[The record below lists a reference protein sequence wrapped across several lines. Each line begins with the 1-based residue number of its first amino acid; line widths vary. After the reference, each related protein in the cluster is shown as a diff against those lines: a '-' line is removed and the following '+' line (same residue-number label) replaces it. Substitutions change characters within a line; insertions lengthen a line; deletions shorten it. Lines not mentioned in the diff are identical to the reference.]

1 MAIQLAQ
8 SSVLIV
14 HLFMLSSHI
23 HHCCPLGLFSF
34 TSWYDQNI
42 WTVWLQQAK
51 TVYEDNSWSNN
62 GKHIDYSLVKQHE
75 IGKAHPEHY
84 PITCNTKA
92 EQKNQNRILMSS
104 IKADNRLDTC
114 IWTTVSTM
122 TINEPISH
130 KLQTLEFARLANG
143 KFLFLAWK
151 IMQSEDEEKTALSCY
166 MAEGFLENKKS
177 LKE

>member
-1 MAIQLAQ
+1 
-8 SSVLIV
+8 
-14 HLFMLSSHI
+14 
-23 HHCCPLGLFSF
+23 
-34 TSWYDQNI
+34 
-42 WTVWLQQAK
+42 
-51 TVYEDNSWSNN
+51 
-62 GKHIDYSLVKQHE
+62 
-75 IGKAHPEHY
+75 
-84 PITCNTKA
+84 
-92 EQKNQNRILMSS
+92 
-104 IKADNRLDTC
+104 
-114 IWTTVSTM
+114 M